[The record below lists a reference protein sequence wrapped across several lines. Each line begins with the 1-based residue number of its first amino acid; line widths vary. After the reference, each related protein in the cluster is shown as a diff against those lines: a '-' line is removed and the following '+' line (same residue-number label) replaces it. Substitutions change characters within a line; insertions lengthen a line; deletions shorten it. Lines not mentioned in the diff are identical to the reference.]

1 MIVSNQAVRRR
12 LAALLV
18 VDAVGYSGLMRSNE
32 LATHAQIAA
41 DLKQLFAP
49 IITKHEGRVVK
60 TTGDGML
67 AEFAS
72 IVKCVECAV
81 EFQESIAGQYAA
93 QPAPVKIEYRIG
105 INLGD
110 IIVEPDDV
118 YGDGVNIASRIQ
130 AIAEPGGIVISGDAY
145 QQVARKVGVAFERM
159 GSYNFRS
166 VAEPVDVY
174 RVLPRGQVGHTTSPA
189 APPLASALPSVAI
202 LPFDYLG
209 GNEALAHL
217 ADGITND
224 IITDISKFSDF
235 GVVASHTVFS
245 YRGKPIR
252 IPEIGRELNVRY
264 VVEGSIQRLSN
275 RARINV
281 QLIEAKSGGHLW
293 AERYDRTYETL
304 AEHQDELVF
313 LIVGSLV
320 TQIVQIEIL
329 GAQQKPADRCKAYDH
344 YLLGRAAW
352 FQYTREANREAM
364 AHFEKAIAL
373 EPNYARAYGYLAYTM
388 VQARMFGWDMS
399 PGLIAKA
406 CEFAQRAVT
415 LGPTDYDNH
424 WSLGGAYLYNREFDK
439 AVGSYERAL
448 HINPGSPGLLAD
460 WAEALLLLGRVDE
473 AVDLAERAISRNPVQ
488 PDWFFWNLGTAL
500 YHRGEYDKALAALS
514 RIGAPPHLLRR
525 HLAAIYVR
533 LGRREDAAA
542 MVRDF
547 MRDDPSYTLERE
559 KVWPYRE
566 ASMMKEFL
574 EDLRAAG
581 FPEKEPS

>member
-1 MIVSNQAVRRR
+1 LTVSKKAVRRR

-49 IITKHEGRVVK
+49 IIKKHEGRVVK

-81 EFQESIAGQYAA
+81 AFQQAITA
-93 QPAPVKIEYRIG
+93 QQAKVKIEYRVG

-130 AIAEPGGIVISGDAY
+130 AIAKPGGIVISGDAY
-145 QQVARKVGVAFERM
+145 QQVSRKVNVAFERM
-159 GSYNFRS
+159 GAYNFKS

-174 RVLPRGQVGHTTSPA
+174 QVVSHGKALSTGSEMPLP
-189 APPLASALPSVAI
+189 ASGNMLPSVAI

-209 GNEALAHL
+209 GNEDIAHL
-217 ADGITND
+217 SDGITND

-252 IPEIGRELNVRY
+252 IPDIGRELNVRY
-264 VVEGSIQRLSN
+264 VVEGSVQRLSN

-281 QLIEAKSGGHLW
+281 QLIEVKSGAHLW
-293 AERYDRTYETL
+293 AERYDRTYEAL

-313 LIVGSLV
+313 LIVGALV
-320 TQIVQIEIL
+320 MQINQIEIL
-329 GAQQKPADRCKAYDH
+329 AAQNKPTEQCTAYDH

-352 FQYTREANREAM
+352 FQYTREGNRQAVAM
-364 AHFEKAIAL
+364 FEKAIAL
-373 EPNYARAYGYLAYTM
+373 EPSYARAHGYLAYTM
-388 VQARMFGWDMS
+388 VQARMFGWDQS
-399 PGLIAKA
+399 PELIVRA
-406 CEFAQRAVT
+406 CEFAQRAVA
-415 LGPTDYDNH
+415 LGPTDFDNH

-439 AVGSYERAL
+439 ALGSYERAL
-448 HINPGSPGLLAD
+448 YINPGSPGLLAD
-460 WAEALLLLGRVDE
+460 WAETLLLLGRVDE

-500 YHRGEYDKALAALS
+500 YHRGEYEKALAALS

-533 LGRREDAAA
+533 LNRREEAAA

-547 MRDDPSYTLERE
+547 MRDDPTYTLERE
-559 KVWPYRE
+559 KVWPYKDLE
-566 ASMMKEFL
+566 MMAGFVD
-574 EDLRAAG
+574 DLRAAG
-581 FPEKEPS
+581 FPEKDRS

>member
-1 MIVSNQAVRRR
+1 MTVSNKTVRRR
-12 LAALLV
+12 LAALLI
-18 VDAVGYSGLMRSNE
+18 VDAVGYSGLMRNNE
-32 LATHAQIAA
+32 LETHAQIAT
-41 DLKQLFAP
+41 DLKQYFAP
-49 IITKHEGRVVK
+49 IIARHEGRVVK

-72 IVKCVECAV
+72 IVHCVECAV
-81 EFQESIAGQYAA
+81 EFQRSIATQHAK
-93 QPAPVKIEYRIG
+93 VKIEYRIG

-130 AIAEPGGIVISGDAY
+130 AIAEPGGIVISGDAH
-145 QQVARKVGVAFERM
+145 QQVSRKVEVTFERM
-159 GSYNFRS
+159 GAYNFRS
-166 VAEPVDVY
+166 VTEPVEVY
-174 RVLPRGQVGHTTSPA
+174 RVVMEREAAGPPSHASPVVQG
-189 APPLASALPSVAI
+189 SRLPSLAI
-202 LPFDYLG
+202 LPFDYMG
-209 GNEALAHL
+209 GNEELAHL
-217 ADGITND
+217 SDGITND

-264 VVEGSIQRLSN
+264 VVEGSVQRLSN

-281 QLIEAKSGGHLW
+281 QLIEAKSGAHLW
-293 AERYDRTYETL
+293 AERYDRTYEAL

-313 LIVGSLV
+313 LIVGALV
-320 TQIVQIEIL
+320 MQIIQIEIL
-329 GAQQKPADRCKAYDH
+329 AAQNRPAEQCTAYDH

-352 FQYTREANREAM
+352 FQYTLEGNRRA
-364 AHFEKAIAL
+364 AAQFEKAIAL
-373 EPNYARAYGYLAYTM
+373 EPGYARAYGYLAYTM
-388 VQARMFGWDMS
+388 VQAWMFGWDTS
-399 PGLIAKA
+399 PDLMPRA
-406 CEFAQRAVT
+406 CEFAQRAVA
-415 LGPTDYDNH
+415 LGPTDFDNH
-424 WSLGGAYLYNREFDK
+424 WSLAGAYLYNREFDK

-473 AVDLAERAISRNPVQ
+473 AVDLAERAISRNPAQ
-488 PDWFFWNLGTAL
+488 PDWFFWNLGVAL
-500 YHRGEYDKALAALS
+500 YHRGEYEKALAALS

-533 LGRREDAAA
+533 LNRLDEARA

-547 MRDDPSYTLERE
+547 LRDDPAYTLERE
-559 KVWPYRE
+559 KVWPYKDL
-566 ASMMKEFL
+566 AML
-574 EDLRAAG
+574 AGLVDDLRAAG
-581 FPEKEPS
+581 FPDKDRP

>member
-1 MIVSNQAVRRR
+1 M
-12 LAALLV
+12 V
-18 VDAVGYSGLMRSNE
+18 VDAVGYSGLMRNNE
-32 LATHAQIAA
+32 LETHVQIAT
-41 DLKQLFAP
+41 DLKQHFAP
-49 IITKHEGRVVK
+49 IIRRHEGRVVK

-81 EFQESIAGQYAA
+81 EFQRSIAGEPAA
-93 QPAPVKIEYRIG
+93 LRIEYRIG

-145 QQVARKVGVAFERM
+145 QQVARKVSVGFERM
-159 GSYNFRS
+159 GAYNFKS

-174 RVLPRGQVGHTTSPA
+174 RVVVEGRAQS
-189 APPLASALPSVAI
+189 APEAALPASGNLLPSLAI
-202 LPFDYLG
+202 LPFDYMG
-209 GNEALAHL
+209 GNEELAHL
-217 ADGITND
+217 SDGITND

-252 IPEIGRELNVRY
+252 IPEIGRELSVKY
-264 VVEGSIQRLSN
+264 VVEGSVQRLSN

-281 QLIEAKSGGHLW
+281 QLIEAKSGAHLW
-293 AERYDRTYETL
+293 AERYDRTYEAL

-320 TQIVQIEIL
+320 TQISQIEIL
-329 GAQQKPADRCKAYDH
+329 GAQHKPADQLNAYDH

-352 FQYTREANREAM
+352 FQYTSDGNSEAR

-373 EPNYARAYGYLAYTM
+373 DPTYARAHGYRAYTM
-388 VQARMFGWDMS
+388 VQARMFGWDLS
-399 PGLIAKA
+399 PDLMARA
-406 CEFAQRAVT
+406 CEIAQRAVA
-415 LGPTDYDNH
+415 LGPTDFDNH

-460 WAEALLLLGRVDE
+460 WADTLMLLGRVDE
-473 AVDLAERAISRNPVQ
+473 AVDLAERAISRNPAQ
-488 PDWFFWNLGTAL
+488 PDWFFWTLGSAL
-500 YHRGEYDKALAALS
+500 YHRGEYERALAALS
-514 RIGAPPHLLRR
+514 RIGSPPHLLRR
-525 HLAAIYVR
+525 HLAAVHVR
-533 LGRREDAAA
+533 LGRHDEAAG
-542 MVRDF
+542 VVGDF
-547 MRDDPSYTLERE
+547 MRDDPAYTLERE
-559 KVWPYRE
+559 VVWPYKDVE
-566 ASMMKEFL
+566 MMATFVA
-574 EDLRAAG
+574 DLRTAG
-581 FPEKEPS
+581 FPEKNHA